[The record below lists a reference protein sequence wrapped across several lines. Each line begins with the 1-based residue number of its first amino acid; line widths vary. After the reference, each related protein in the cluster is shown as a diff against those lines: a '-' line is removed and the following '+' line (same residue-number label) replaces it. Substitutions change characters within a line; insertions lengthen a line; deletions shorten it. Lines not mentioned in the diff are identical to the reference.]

1 MNLNIREIDDKEI
14 WENFLLECKE
24 KTFLDSWN
32 WGEFQKSL
40 GNKIWRIGIFEN
52 ENLLGLALVVKIEAK
67 RGKFLFIPHGP
78 NLKIE
83 DKEKKLKLLRVLRD
97 ELERI
102 AKSEDCDFI
111 RISPI
116 LKKTKENEEIFS
128 ILGFKNA
135 PIFIHPEITWELN
148 IEKSEEDILAGM
160 RKTTRYL
167 IKKAQKEQLLTIR
180 EENSLEGVSLFNK
193 IYLETKERQHFV
205 PFSLEYLQKEFLAF
219 KDEGQISIL
228 LGDYKGEIIAGGIFI
243 FWQNL
248 AFYHHGA
255 SSRKYSKI
263 PTSYLLLWEAIKK
276 AKQKGCKVFNFW
288 GIAPTDSPKHPW
300 AGLTLFKIGFGGE
313 KKEYVKTKDLPLKKK
328 YWINYIVETLRKW
341 KRRY

>member
-167 IKKAQKEQLLTIR
+167 IKKAQKEKLLTIR

-228 LGDYKGEIIAGGIFI
+228 LGNYKGEVIAGGIFI

>member
-167 IKKAQKEQLLTIR
+167 IKKAQKEKLLTIR

-228 LGDYKGEIIAGGIFI
+228 LGDYKGEVIAGGIFI

>member
-167 IKKAQKEQLLTIR
+167 IKRAQKEKLLTIR

-219 KDEGQISIL
+219 KDEDQISIL

>member
-83 DKEKKLKLLRVLRD
+83 DKEKKLKLLRALRD

-102 AKSEDCDFI
+102 AKSEGCDFI

-167 IKKAQKEQLLTIR
+167 IKKAQKEKLLTIR

>member
-40 GNKIWRIGIFEN
+40 GNKIWRIGLFEN

-148 IEKSEEDILAGM
+148 IEKNEEDILAGM

-167 IKKAQKEQLLTIR
+167 IKKAQKEKLLTIR

-228 LGDYKGEIIAGGIFI
+228 LGDYKGEVIAGGIFV
-243 FWQNL
+243 FWQNW

-288 GIAPTDSPKHPW
+288 GIAPIDSPKHPW

>member
-40 GNKIWRIGIFEN
+40 GNKIWRIGLFEN

-148 IEKSEEDILAGM
+148 IEKNEEDILAGM

-167 IKKAQKEQLLTIR
+167 IKKAQKEKLLTIR

-228 LGDYKGEIIAGGIFI
+228 LGDYKEEIIAGGIFI

>member
-40 GNKIWRIGIFEN
+40 GNKIWRIGLFEN

-102 AKSEDCDFI
+102 AKGEDCDFI

-167 IKKAQKEQLLTIR
+167 IKKAQKEKLLTIR

-219 KDEGQISIL
+219 KDEDQVSIL
-228 LGDYKGEIIAGGIFI
+228 LGNYKGEIIAGGIFI

-328 YWINYIVETLRKW
+328 YWINYIVESLRKW

>member
-116 LKKTKENEEIFS
+116 FKKTKENEEIFS

>member
-40 GNKIWRIGIFEN
+40 GNKIWRIGIFDN

-102 AKSEDCDFI
+102 AKGEDCDFI

-167 IKKAQKEQLLTIR
+167 IKKAQKEKLLTIR

-219 KDEGQISIL
+219 KDEDQVSIL

-288 GIAPTDSPKHPW
+288 GIAPTDSSKHPW

-328 YWINYIVETLRKW
+328 YWINYIVESLRKW